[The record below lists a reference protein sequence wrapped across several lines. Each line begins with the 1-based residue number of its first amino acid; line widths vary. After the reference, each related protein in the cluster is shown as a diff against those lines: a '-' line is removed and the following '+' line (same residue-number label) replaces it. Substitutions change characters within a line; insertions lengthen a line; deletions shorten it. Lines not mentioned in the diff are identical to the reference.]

1 MLISLIHIQPVF
13 FKKIRLNKVNKAIK
27 MEIYQDI
34 FNALTLPCLV
44 LEPVGGQFLIRDANK
59 EWLNGVAKKGE
70 NLIGMSIPEV
80 FPENPEHL
88 GTTWEEIH
96 TSLNK
101 ALVKGEPDHIET
113 LRYDMLNFETDEFEE
128 AYWQIENI
136 PVKDETS
143 GMVTFILFI
152 ARDKTSEVLAKLK

>member
-1 MLISLIHIQPVF
+1 M
-13 FKKIRLNKVNKAIK
+13 K
-27 MEIYQDI
+27 IYQDI

-44 LEPVGGQFLIRDANK
+44 LEPMGGQFLIRDSNK
-59 EWLNGVAKKGE
+59 AYVNALAKKDE
-70 NLIGMSIPEV
+70 KLIGMNIPEA

-101 ALVKGEPDHIET
+101 ALVKGEPDNIET
-113 LRYDMLNFETDEFEE
+113 LRYDMLNCETDEFEE

-136 PVKDETS
+136 PIKDETS
-143 GMVTFILFI
+143 GMVIYILFI
-152 ARDKTSEVLAKLK
+152 AREKTTEVLEKIK

>member
-1 MLISLIHIQPVF
+1 
-13 FKKIRLNKVNKAIK
+13 

-34 FNALTLPCLV
+34 FNALTYPCFV
-44 LEPVGGQFLIRDANK
+44 LEPIGGHFLIREANK
-59 EWLNGVAKKGE
+59 EYVNALPKESEK
-70 NLIGMSIPEV
+70 LIGMSIPEV
-80 FPENPEHL
+80 FRENPEHL
-88 GTTWEEIH
+88 GTSWEGIH
-96 TSLNK
+96 NSLNK
-101 ALVKGEPDHIET
+101 ALVYGKPDNTEV
-113 LRYDMLNFETDEFEE
+113 LRYDLFNCETDEFEE

>member
-1 MLISLIHIQPVF
+1 
-13 FKKIRLNKVNKAIK
+13 

-44 LEPVGGQFLIRDANK
+44 LETVGGQFLIRDANK
-59 EWLNGVAKKGE
+59 EWLNGLAKKGE

-88 GTTWEEIH
+88 GTSGEVIH
-96 TSLNK
+96 NSLNK
-101 ALVKGEPDHIET
+101 AFVKGEPDNIET
-113 LRYDMLNFETDEFEE
+113 LRYDMLNCETDEFEE

-136 PVKDETS
+136 PIKDETS
-143 GMVTFILFI
+143 GMVIYILFI
-152 ARDKTSEVLAKLK
+152 ARDKTTEVLEKIK